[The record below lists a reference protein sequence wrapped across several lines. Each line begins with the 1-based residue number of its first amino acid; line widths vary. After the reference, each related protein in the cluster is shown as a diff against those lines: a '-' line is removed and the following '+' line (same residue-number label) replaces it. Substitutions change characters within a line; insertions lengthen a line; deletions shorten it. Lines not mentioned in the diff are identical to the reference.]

1 MSVATDD
8 PVPGCSAP
16 EDVAGVVLYL
26 ASDLAVFVTGCVLDV
41 NGGAWFA

>member
-1 MSVATDD
+1 MAGT
-8 PVPGCSAP
+8 P

-26 ASDLAVFVTGCVLDV
+26 ASDQASFVTGCVLDV